1 MIKKRLNGALVR
13 LEALEIDVTLLYGGV
28 EEI

>member
-13 LEALEIDVTLLYGGV
+13 LEALEIDVTLLYDGV